1 MQKRVLAMGN
11 VSKPVSDDWDKF
23 LKASA
28 PPKAIQRA
36 QRLTY
41 ADQVCAIY
49 QPPLP
54 VLKPIPKKS
63 DWVKNHMIS
72 KIISKHRTNKR
83 LETKMRN
90 AQKITREKSY
100 DVKPDDEPMVYS
112 SCRRPLKFDETKEA
126 REILEYDAFGRPLGL
141 NEVEQAGDSIA
152 YSPSGSTLEF

>member
-1 MQKRVLAMGN
+1 
-11 VSKPVSDDWDKF
+11 
-23 LKASA
+23 
-28 PPKAIQRA
+28 
-36 QRLTY
+36 
-41 ADQVCAIY
+41 
-49 QPPLP
+49 
-54 VLKPIPKKS
+54 
-63 DWVKNHMIS
+63 
-72 KIISKHRTNKR
+72 
-83 LETKMRN
+83 MRN